1 MIKKLFKPTVLFI
14 LSIIIIIFSIYH
26 FGWVATWNSLK
37 VPAMLPPH
45 FDLRFYQ
52 YGALAIENDFNPLR
66 TSHAIWLQ
74 KSILTGSELSKYF
87 IPQFKFSHFLQLHNE
102 NYFLI
107 FANIVII
114 TYLVCCYKIISI
126 NKKSYWALILF
137 LSSGPLLAIERTN
150 NDLIIFILLY
160 WTAFFSNIFGMILNL
175 LAISIEFWP
184 SIAAISFIKNKKKIF
199 FLIIIILF
207 FIYNLGNLA
216 TVGEPEIGEGLS
228 FGSKFFSF
236 LLSPLQLEYTKHYYI
251 SFILVLLTFITLIR
265 KFQFFNLEF
274 KKKPD
279 ELEERLFLIGSTIY
293 CTLFIIA
300 SNYDYKLIFLLFS
313 IPYLRKLK
321 NIFQK
326 YLILVSILLSSNL
339 LWINSL
345 TSPKISTLF
354 NSISKCIVFI
364 ILLNL
369 LIRYFI
375 NFYKSNSLK
384 KIFF

>member
-1 MIKKLFKPTVLFI
+1 MVQIQAPQPKILFTNYHLI
-14 LSIIIIIFSIYH
+14 LKINNYIY
-26 FGWVATWNSLK
+26 K
-37 VPAMLPPH
+37 
-45 FDLRFYQ
+45 
-52 YGALAIENDFNPLR
+52 
-66 TSHAIWLQ
+66 
-74 KSILTGSELSKYF
+74 
-87 IPQFKFSHFLQLHNE
+87 
-102 NYFLI
+102 LI

-236 LLSPLQLEYTKHYYI
+236 LLSSLQLEYTKHYYI

-300 SNYDYKLIFLLFS
+300 SNYDYKLIFLIFS